1 MLKAKILD
9 VRGFEFAIR
18 GTRNSRNSGNKS
30 DTKDGGVGQNDLKLM
45 KRLFDRGTEHRKYAR
60 MINVWLDIDAPLYWW
75 KEFDTYKIGTVASSC
90 STMYTLHT
98 RDLTVDDFSI
108 EHLSV
113 ASMAVLN
120 LTIEAMN
127 ACRQRFIQDGD
138 KEDWQ
143 QMIQLLPTSYNQKRT
158 VMMNYEV
165 VARIIQQRSHHK
177 LEEWHQLI
185 DVLKKLPY
193 VEDLIK

>member
-18 GTRNSRNSGNKS
+18 GTRNSRNSWNKS

-45 KRLFDRGTEHRKYAR
+45 KRLFDRGTEHRKYTR

-185 DVLKKLPY
+185 DVLKTLPY